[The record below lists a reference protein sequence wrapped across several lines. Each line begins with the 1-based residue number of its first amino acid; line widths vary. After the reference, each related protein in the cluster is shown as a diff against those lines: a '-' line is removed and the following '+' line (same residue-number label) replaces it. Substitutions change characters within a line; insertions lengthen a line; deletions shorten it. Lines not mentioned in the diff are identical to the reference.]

1 MSVAHVVGQFGL
13 DDLHRQPHALQHQL
27 MLVAYSSLLAVA
39 RTRLLLAVD
48 RLGVGRQYV
57 RRRVVVHLCEG
68 WRADDG
74 LIGHEAH
81 ILVDIDVD
89 RRRCAVPAVGV
100 RAIGA
105 HVSILLEVSDRLLL
119 SSLDFANQLVGMHL
133 CLPLL

>member
-1 MSVAHVVGQFGL
+1 M
-13 DDLHRQPHALQHQL
+13 
-27 MLVAYSSLLAVA
+27 
-39 RTRLLLAVD
+39 
-48 RLGVGRQYV
+48 
-57 RRRVVVHLCEG
+57 
-68 WRADDG
+68 
-74 LIGHEAH
+74 IGHEAH

-119 SSLDFANQLVGMHL
+119 SSLDLTNQLVGMHL